1 MTLDALIVGA
11 GPAGLTAAIYLV
23 RFRRRILLVDAGSS
37 RAELIP
43 VTHNYPGFPEGISGA
58 KLLERLRDQ
67 AARYGVHARN
77 GTVTGISNDAGGFV
91 ADVNGER
98 IAARAV
104 LLATGVADKC
114 PDMPGIREATLSGR
128 LRWCPICDGYD
139 VADREVAVLSTGK
152 EGASHSL
159 FLRTYTSRVTLL
171 IEPKNGELDEAQR
184 HLVHAAGIRVVEE
197 PIARINAG
205 PAGVAVHLE
214 SGEELRF
221 DSLYPMLGSDARDE
235 LGTKLGA
242 RCADGE
248 LVVDAHQQTSV
259 PGLYAAGD
267 VVKALNQMSVG
278 IGHAAVAATAI
289 HNFLGHDF
297 R

>member
-11 GPAGLTAAIYLV
+11 GPAGLTAALYLA
-23 RFRRRILLVDAGSS
+23 RFRRTVLLVDSGSS
-37 RAELIP
+37 RASLIP

-67 AARYGVHARN
+67 AARYGVRARN
-77 GTVTGISNDAGGFV
+77 GEVTGISTGGDGFL
-91 ADVNGER
+91 ADVGGER
-98 IAARAV
+98 IVARAV
-104 LLATGVADKC
+104 ILATGVADKC
-114 PDMPGIREATLSGR
+114 PDMLDIRAATLSGR

-159 FLRTYTSRVTLL
+159 FLRTYSSRVTLL
-171 IEPKNGELDEAQR
+171 VEPKNGELDDAQR
-184 HLVHAAGIRVVEE
+184 HLVHAAGIRLVEE
-197 PIARINAG
+197 PIGRIDAG
-205 PAGVAVHLE
+205 AAGVFVHLK

-235 LGTKLGA
+235 LGTRLGA